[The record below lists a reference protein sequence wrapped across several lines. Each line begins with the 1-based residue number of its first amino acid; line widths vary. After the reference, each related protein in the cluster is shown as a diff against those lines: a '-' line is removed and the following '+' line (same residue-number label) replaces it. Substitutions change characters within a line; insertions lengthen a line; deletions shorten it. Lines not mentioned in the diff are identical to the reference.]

1 MPGILSLGD
10 YAIYWIGGLIC
21 LGIGLVAGVIAL
33 IRGRG
38 QGD

>member
-21 LGIGLVAGVIAL
+21 LVIGLVAGIIAL